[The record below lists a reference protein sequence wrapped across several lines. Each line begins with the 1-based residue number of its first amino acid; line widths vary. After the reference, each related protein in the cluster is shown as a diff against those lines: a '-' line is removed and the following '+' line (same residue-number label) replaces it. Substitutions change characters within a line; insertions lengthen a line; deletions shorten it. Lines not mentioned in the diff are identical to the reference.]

1 MTQNPGQRKSTYPL
15 QARMLQDQPRPF
27 GYRLQPKGYDASFIA
42 PVP

>member
-1 MTQNPGQRKSTYPL
+1 MTQHPRQCKSTYTL
-15 QARMLQDQPRPF
+15 QARMLQDQPRPS